1 MSEKSPA
8 PTGPIPKAP
17 QQLITPLGPRHR
29 RLVKALLRRPITREE
44 ADRIAKASNAPH
56 WIMELRRKG
65 LNIVC
70 ERRQKRDSD
79 GAKVHP
85 GVYTLKAESIPLA
98 KQMLAE
104 VVE

>member
-17 QQLITPLGPRHR
+17 RKIITTLGPRHR

-56 WIMELRRKG
+56 WIMELRRQG
-65 LNIVC
+65 LKITC
-70 ERRQKRDSD
+70 ERRQKLDAD
-79 GAKVHP
+79 GAKVCP
-85 GVYTLKAESIPLA
+85 GIYSLDPESIPVA
-98 KQMLAE
+98 KQLLAE

>member
-17 QQLITPLGPRHR
+17 GKATTNLGPRHR
-29 RLVKALLRRPITREE
+29 RLVEALLRRPITREE

-65 LNIVC
+65 LEITC
-70 ERRQKRDSD
+70 ERRQRLDAD
-79 GAKVHP
+79 GEKVCP
-85 GVYTLKAESIPLA
+85 GIYSLDPESIPVA
-98 KQMLAE
+98 KQLLAE

>member
-1 MSEKSPA
+1 MNEKSPA

-17 QQLITPLGPRHR
+17 RKIITTLGPRHR

-65 LNIVC
+65 LKISC
-70 ERRQKRDSD
+70 ERRPKLDAD
-79 GAKVHP
+79 GAKVCP
-85 GVYTLKAESIPLA
+85 GIYSLKPESIPMAQQL
-98 KQMLAE
+98 LAE